1 MSGFVIALILLA
13 AVLHAL
19 WNALIRSGAD
29 RLWSITYMTIT
40 TAAVSA
46 IGLFWLGLPAAASRP
61 YAVLSGVL
69 HLGYALFLSKAYRV
83 GDLGQTYPI
92 ARGSS
97 PLLIALGAAVLA
109 GEHLNGP
116 TFAGVALVSGGIMS
130 LALDGRRLAVPS
142 IPAALGTGCFIAA
155 YSVTDG
161 MGVRVSGN
169 SLSYTALV
177 FFLWGILVPPVFVA
191 ARGWTSLRGTW
202 QEAAKAAGGGIISLF
217 AYGVV
222 IWAMQLGA
230 MGTVSALRE
239 TSVVFAALL
248 GRCFL
253 RERLTPQR
261 IAACLV
267 IAGGAICLGYHR

>member
-1 MSGFVIALILLA
+1 VIALILLA

>member
-19 WNALIRSGAD
+19 WNAMIRSGAD
-29 RLWSITYMTIT
+29 RLWSITYMTIS

-61 YAVLSGVL
+61 YAALSGAL
-69 HLGYALFLSKAYRV
+69 HLGYALFLSQAYRV

-116 TFAGVALVSGGIMS
+116 TLAGIALVSGGIMS

-155 YSVTDG
+155 YTITDG

-177 FFLWGILVPPVFVA
+177 FLLWGLLVPPVFIV
-191 ARGWTSLRGTW
+191 ARGWTGLRGTW
-202 QEAAKAAGGGIISLF
+202 QEGAKAAGGGVISLF

-253 RERLTPQR
+253 QERLTPQR

-267 IAGGAICLGYHR
+267 IAGGAICLGYQR

>member
-1 MSGFVIALILLA
+1 MIALILLA